1 MRLTYLAYTFSLV
14 IKHFSI
20 VLLFPVI
27 VALWYGEYF
36 AVHPF
41 LIAAISAFITASVI
55 KRIVPGAKYIKTI
68 NDIKK
73 SEGLT
78 VVTFSWVF
86 AGLFAAIP
94 YLFFG
99 ITPINALFEAFSGI
113 TTTGAT
119 AFRFFDYPNSLL
131 FWRSL
136 TQWLGGMGIIVLFI
150 AVLPQFAIA
159 GRQLFFAEA
168 PGPTEEKFTPRI
180 KSTAAALWKIYAGL
194 TLAEFILLKWFGM
207 CGFDALCH
215 SFSSLSGGGF
225 SPHHTSLIGF
235 SHKILWTITFFMFFA
250 GANFNLQHKA
260 WTKFNPFLLFRNEE
274 FRVYLGVVV
283 TIALLLSFSLFA
295 NMHYTFFD
303 SLVHAFFNV
312 SSLVSSTGFCSVN
325 YANWDYT
332 SKILLFSIMLFG
344 SCASSAGGGLKVTR
358 WLLIFKIMKSE
369 MMKILHPR
377 AVYNIKI
384 GNYSVSKDIL
394 YQTLMF
400 VSFYFAMI
408 VLSAF
413 LIGLIEKNTI
423 VAVVGSVA
431 AVGNI
436 GPGLGQIIGPLGSFA
451 DLSTMTKSI
460 LIIDMLAGRLEL
472 IPFLVLFQKDL
483 WVFKKNV

>member
-1 MRLTYLAYTFSLV
+1 MRLSYLAYTFSLV

-20 VLLFPVI
+20 VLLFPAI
-27 VALWYGEYF
+27 VALWYKEY
-36 AVHPF
+36 ATIPPF
-41 LIAAISAFITASVI
+41 LIAALTALVLASLI
-55 KRIVPGAKYIKTI
+55 KRIVSGAKNIKSV

-78 VVTFSWVF
+78 VVTFSWIF
-86 AGLFAAIP
+86 AGIFAAIP

-99 ITPINALFEAFSGI
+99 ITPINAFFEAFSGI

-119 AFRFFDYPNSLL
+119 AFTTFDYPHSLL

-194 TLAEFILLKWFGM
+194 TLVEFILLKNCGM
-207 CGFDALCH
+207 DGFSAVCH

-225 SPHHTSLIGF
+225 SPHQTSLIGY
-235 SHKILWTITFFMFFA
+235 SHNILWIITFFMFFA
-250 GANFNLQHKA
+250 GANFNLQYKA
-260 WTKFNPFLLFRNEE
+260 WTKFNPFMLFKNEE
-274 FRVYLGVVV
+274 FKTYFVVV
-283 TIALLLSFSLFA
+283 FVIAILLACSLFA
-295 NMHYTFFD
+295 NMHYTFAD
-303 SLVHAFFNV
+303 SFVHAFFNV
-312 SSLVSSTGFCSVN
+312 SSLVSSTGFCSVDF
-325 YANWDYT
+325 AKWDYI
-332 SKILLFSIMLFG
+332 SKILLFTIMLFG

-358 WLLIFKIMKSE
+358 WLLIFKIMKCE
-369 MMKILHPR
+369 MMKILHPK

-384 GNYSVSKDIL
+384 GNYTVPKEIL

-400 VSFYFAMI
+400 VSFYFAFI

-413 LIGLIEKNTI
+413 LIAILERDTI

-451 DLSTMTKSI
+451 DLSTATKSI

-483 WVFKKNV
+483 WTFKK

>member
-14 IKHFSI
+14 MKYFSI
-20 VLLFPVI
+20 VLIFPAI
-27 VALWYGEYF
+27 IAIWFKEYS

-41 LIAAISAFITASVI
+41 IIAAISIMMLASII
-55 KRIVPGAKYIKTI
+55 KRVVPNAKNIKSI

-78 VVTFSWVF
+78 VVTFSWIF
-86 AGLFAAIP
+86 AGLFASIP

-99 ITPINALFEAFSGI
+99 ITPVNALFEAISGI

-119 AFRFFDYPNSLL
+119 ALTTFEYPHALL
-131 FWRSL
+131 FWRSF

-180 KSTAAALWKIYAGL
+180 KSTAASLWKIYAGL
-194 TLAEFILLKWFGM
+194 TLAEFVLLSYCGMDWFT
-207 CGFDALCH
+207 ALCH

-225 SPHHTSLIGF
+225 SPHQTSLIGY
-235 SHKILWTITFFMFFA
+235 SHNVLWIVAFFMFFA

-260 WTKFNPFLLFRNEE
+260 WTKLNPFLLFKNEE
-274 FRVYLGVVV
+274 FKMYFCVVFV
-283 TIALLLSFSLFA
+283 VALLLAFSLFA
-295 NMHYTFFD
+295 NMHYTVSESF
-303 SLVHAFFNV
+303 VHSFFNI
-312 SSLVSSTGFCSVN
+312 SSLVSSTGFCSVD
-325 YANWDYT
+325 YAKWDYT
-332 SKILLFSIMLFG
+332 SKILLFTIMLFG

-358 WLLIFKIMKSE
+358 WLLIFKIMKLE
-369 MMKILHPR
+369 MMKILHPK

-384 GNYSVSKDIL
+384 GNYTVSKEIL

-400 VSFYFAMI
+400 VSFYFAFI

-413 LIGLIEKNTI
+413 LIAILEKDTI
-423 VAVVGSVA
+423 IAVVGSVA

-436 GPGLGQIIGPLGSFA
+436 GPGLGQVIGPLGSFA
-451 DLSTMTKSI
+451 DLSVATKFI
-460 LIIDMLAGRLEL
+460 LMIDMLAGRLEL

-483 WVFKKNV
+483 WIFRNK